1 MPDRSDHFRII
12 VGDQMPSEAAM
23 KRFFQEVS
31 LLCHKEKHH
40 EIIIEKTKLKRQ
52 MSYIKSYEVKT
63 VVPYEGDERIFF
75 ENDSKSAL
83 ERFLIELLRNEIVN
97 MSIRES

>member
-1 MPDRSDHFRII
+1 
-12 VGDQMPSEAAM
+12 
-23 KRFFQEVS
+23 
-31 LLCHKEKHH
+31 
-40 EIIIEKTKLKRQ
+40 

-83 ERFLIELLRNEIVN
+83 ERFIIELLRNEIVRN
-97 MSIRES
+97 EIVNINVEERNRKHVI

>member
-1 MPDRSDHFRII
+1 
-12 VGDQMPSEAAM
+12 
-23 KRFFQEVS
+23 
-31 LLCHKEKHH
+31 
-40 EIIIEKTKLKRQ
+40 

-83 ERFLIELLRNEIVN
+83 ERFIIELLRNEIVRNEIVRNEIVN
-97 MSIRES
+97 MCILNIEERNREERNRKHVHT

>member
-1 MPDRSDHFRII
+1 
-12 VGDQMPSEAAM
+12 
-23 KRFFQEVS
+23 
-31 LLCHKEKHH
+31 
-40 EIIIEKTKLKRQ
+40 

-83 ERFLIELLRNEIVN
+83 ERFIIELLRNEIVRNEIVN
-97 MSIRES
+97 MHI

>member
-1 MPDRSDHFRII
+1 MR
-12 VGDQMPSEAAM
+12 
-23 KRFFQEVS
+23 
-31 LLCHKEKHH
+31 LL
-40 EIIIEKTKLKRQ
+40 LKRQ

-83 ERFLIELLRNEIVN
+83 ERFIIELLRNEIVRN
-97 MSIRES
+97 EIVNINVEERNRKHVHMKY